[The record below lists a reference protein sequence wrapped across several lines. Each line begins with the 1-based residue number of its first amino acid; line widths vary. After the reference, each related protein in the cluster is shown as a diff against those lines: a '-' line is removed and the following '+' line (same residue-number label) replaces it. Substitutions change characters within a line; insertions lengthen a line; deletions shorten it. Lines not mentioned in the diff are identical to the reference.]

1 MADGDGKRP
10 PDRGGG
16 MSYLLEAREVTKAFP
31 GVLAL
36 NKVSL
41 GLSRGEVHA
50 LVGENGA
57 GKSTFIKIVCGVY
70 QPTEGTLYW
79 NSHKVSVHSPAEA
92 LRLGIVPV
100 HQELN
105 LEPYLSVAE
114 NIFIG
119 RQPKNRFGLID
130 HRRMNEMAVSWL
142 EELGMK
148 TEPTAPVGMI
158 SVAERQMV
166 SIARAVSLNASMVI
180 FDEPTASLTR
190 RETELLFEVIRRLRL
205 KGLAVIFISHR
216 MEEIFG
222 LCDLVT
228 IMRDGNVIAT
238 SPVSGISTDEIIR
251 KMIGRDLRDMF
262 KKERSR
268 PGDPVLEVRGLTV
281 PGVLRNVSLRLRK
294 GEILGIAGLV
304 GAGRTELAR
313 AIVGDLKY
321 DSGSLLIEGR
331 SVQIRNPMEAIKAGI
346 GLVPEERKEL
356 GLVLGLSVK
365 KNISIAILRRLSRLG
380 IVRARQETK
389 IARTYVDRLSI
400 KTPSLTQG
408 VQYLSGGNQQRVVIA
423 KWLATTPKILIVD
436 EPTRGIDVGA
446 KAEMHALLNDLAKQ
460 GVSIIMISSELPE
473 VLAMSD
479 RILVM
484 HEGEIVA
491 ELEGATT
498 SEEEVLRY
506 ATGEL
511 RQEAGLS

>member
-1 MADGDGKRP
+1 MN
-10 PDRGGG
+10 
-16 MSYLLEAREVTKAFP
+16 YLLEVREVTKAFP

-36 NKVSL
+36 SKVNL
-41 GLSRGEVHA
+41 GLRRGEVHA

-57 GKSTFIKIVCGVY
+57 GKSTLIKIICGVY
-70 QPTEGTLYW
+70 QPTEGALYW
-79 NSHKVSVHSPAEA
+79 NGRQASIHSPAEA

-142 EELGMK
+142 QELGMK
-148 TEPTAPVGMI
+148 TEPSAPVGSI

-166 SIARAVSLNASMVI
+166 SIARAVSLNAALVI
-180 FDEPTASLTR
+180 FDEPTSSLTR
-190 RETELLFEVIRRLRL
+190 RETELLFEVVTRLRD
-205 KGLAVIFISHR
+205 KGLGIIYISHR

-222 LCDLVT
+222 LCDRVT
-228 IMRDGNVIAT
+228 IMRDGNVIGTAA
-238 SPVSGISTDEIIR
+238 VNEISTDEIIR

-262 KKERSR
+262 KKEGSR
-268 PGDPVLEVRGLTV
+268 PGETVLEVRNLTV
-281 PGVLRNVSLRLRK
+281 PGLLRGVSLSLRR
-294 GEILGIAGLV
+294 GEILGLAGLV

-321 DSGSLLIEGR
+321 DSGTLLIEGR
-331 SVQIRNPMEAIKAGI
+331 QVHIKSPTEAIKAGI

-365 KNISIAILRRLSRLG
+365 KNISIAILRRLARLG
-380 IVRARQETK
+380 LVRPREETRV
-389 IARTYVDRLSI
+389 ARTYVQRLSI
-400 KTPSLTQG
+400 KTPSLAQG
-408 VQYLSGGNQQRVVIA
+408 VQFLSGGNQQRVVIA

-446 KAEMHALLNDLAKQ
+446 KAEMHVLLNDLAKQ

-484 HEGEIVA
+484 HEGAIVA
-491 ELEGATT
+491 ELDGRATN
-498 SEEEVLRY
+498 EEEILRF
-506 ATGEL
+506 ATGEA
-511 RQEAGLS
+511 RQEVVSRG

>member
-1 MADGDGKRP
+1 MD
-10 PDRGGG
+10 
-16 MSYLLEAREVTKAFP
+16 LLEVREVTKSFP

-36 NKVSL
+36 NKVNFAL
-41 GLSRGEVHA
+41 RQGEVHA

-57 GKSTFIKIVCGVY
+57 GKSTLIKIICGVY
-70 QPTEGTLYW
+70 QPTEGVLYW
-79 NSHKVSVHSPAEA
+79 KGQQTTIHSPAEA

-119 RQPKNRFGLID
+119 RQPKNRLGLID
-130 HRRMNEMAVSWL
+130 HRRMNEMAITWL
-142 EELGMK
+142 REFGLK
-148 TEPTAPVGMI
+148 TDPTVPVGMI
-158 SVAERQMV
+158 SIAERQMV
-166 SIARAVSLNASMVI
+166 SIARAVSLNAHVVI

-190 RETELLFEVIRRLRL
+190 RETELLFDVIKRLRS
-205 KGLAVIFISHR
+205 KGLGIIFISHR

-222 LCDLVT
+222 LGDRVT
-228 IMRDGNVIAT
+228 IMRDGSVIAT
-238 SPVSGISTDEIIR
+238 TAVAEISTDEIIR
-251 KMIGRDLRDMF
+251 KMIGRDLREMF
-262 KKERSR
+262 KKDSSL
-268 PGDPVLEVRGLTV
+268 PGEPVLEVRNLNV
-281 PGVLRNVSLRLRK
+281 PGLLHDVSLTLRR
-294 GEILGIAGLV
+294 GEILGLAGLV

-313 AIVGDLKY
+313 AIVGDLKH
-321 DSGSLLIEGR
+321 DSGSLVVEGR
-331 SVQIRNPMEAIKAGI
+331 TIQIKSPAEALKVGI

-365 KNISIAILRRLSRLG
+365 KNISIGILRRLAPLG
-380 IVRARQETK
+380 LIRTRQETEV
-389 IARTYVDRLSI
+389 AREYVDRLSI
-400 KTPSLTQG
+400 RTPSLGQG
-408 VQYLSGGNQQRVVIA
+408 VQYLSGGNQQRVVVA

-446 KAEMHALLNDLAKQ
+446 KAEIHILLNDLAKQ

-484 HEGEIVA
+484 HEGAIVA
-491 ELEGATT
+491 ELDGKKTN
-498 SEEEVLRY
+498 EEEILRY

-511 RQEAGLS
+511 QQKVRIS

>member
-1 MADGDGKRP
+1 
-10 PDRGGG
+10 
-16 MSYLLEAREVTKAFP
+16 MSYLLEAREVTKVFP

-57 GKSTFIKIVCGVY
+57 GKSTLIKIICGVY
-70 QPTEGTLYW
+70 QPTEGTLFW
-79 NSHKVSVHSPAEA
+79 DSQQVSIHSPAEA

-119 RQPKNRFGLID
+119 RQPKNRLGLVD

-148 TEPTAPVGMI
+148 TEPTALVGMI

-190 RETELLFEVIRRLRL
+190 RETELLFDVIRGLRAKNL
-205 KGLAVIFISHR
+205 GIIFISHR

-222 LCDLVT
+222 HCDRVT
-228 IMRDGNVIAT
+228 IMRDGNVIT
-238 SPVSGISTDEIIR
+238 TTPVNEISTDEIIR
-251 KMIGRDLRDMF
+251 KMIGRDLRELF

-268 PGDPVLEVRGLTV
+268 PGEPVLEVRNLSVQGL
-281 PGVLRNVSLRLRK
+281 LHDVSLCLRR
-294 GEILGIAGLV
+294 GEILGLAGLV

-331 SVQIRNPMEAIKAGI
+331 SVQIKNPTEAIKAGI

-365 KNISIAILRRLSRLG
+365 KNISIAILRRLARFGL
-380 IVRARQETK
+380 VRMRQETK
-389 IARTYVDRLSI
+389 VARTYVDRLSI
-400 KTPSLTQG
+400 KTPSLAQG

-446 KAEMHALLNDLAKQ
+446 KAEMHVLLNDLVKQ

-484 HEGEIVA
+484 HEGTVVA
-491 ELEGATT
+491 ELDGAATN
-498 SEEEVLRY
+498 EEEILRY

-511 RQEAGLS
+511 RQEAGVP